1 METTV
6 LHKMH
11 CQEPWFSYLRDGV
24 KPVEGRKNTPKYSQI
39 KPEDIILFYNGKGE
53 EFTAMVEKI
62 DMFKDLN
69 DYLNTVT
76 LAKALP
82 GVENYPFSR

>member
-1 METTV
+1 M
-6 LHKMH
+6 
-11 CQEPWFSYLRDGV
+11 
-24 KPVEGRKNTPKYSQI
+24 
-39 KPEDIILFYNGKGE
+39 FYNGKGE

-82 GVENYPFSR
+82 GVENIDQGIATYLQWSTKEEIEHYGFLGIWVRPY